1 MLRTDYYYFKRSEVE
16 IEIVI
21 RRFCTLFAN
30 SNIDGQVLLIRKFEF
45 YMIGLMMAKDVE
57 KLTNSKEF
65 K

>member
-16 IEIVI
+16 IESVI
-21 RRFCTLFAN
+21 RRFCTIFAN
-30 SNIDGQVLLIRKFEF
+30 STIDGQVLLIRKFEF
-45 YMIGLMMAKDVE
+45 DLIGLMMVKDVE